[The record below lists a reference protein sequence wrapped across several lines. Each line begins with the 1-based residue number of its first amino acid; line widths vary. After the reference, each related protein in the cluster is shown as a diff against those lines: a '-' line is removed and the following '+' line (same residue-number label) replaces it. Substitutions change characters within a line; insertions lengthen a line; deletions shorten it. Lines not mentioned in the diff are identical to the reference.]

1 MSARLHQGVGFG
13 IGSSPLFL
21 RTTYPGVFISSS
33 ESLEPPILVCGP
45 PALGGSVLGAG
56 GAAALGAA
64 GGSLGVGPG
73 AGGAVP
79 AGGAGMARVL

>member
-1 MSARLHQGVGFG
+1 ML
-13 IGSSPLFL
+13 
-21 RTTYPGVFISSS
+21 ISSS

-45 PALGGSVLGAG
+45 PARGGSVLGAG
-56 GAAALGAA
+56 GAALGAA
-64 GGSLGVGPG
+64 EGSLGVGPG